1 MDFAEW
7 MRNARPGE
15 QMVYFVGDLACS
27 RWERAESKVPS
38 DAATLAALAE
48 ADAAYAAY
56 RAGKVRLTQGV
67 TKEQYRKFL
76 YIATKR
82 GRASV

>member
-15 QMVYFVGDLACS
+15 QMVYFVGDLAYS
-27 RWERAESKVPS
+27 RWERDEGKVKP
-38 DAATLAALAE
+38 DATTLAALAE

-56 RAGKVRLTQGV
+56 SAGKVRLTQGV

-82 GRASV
+82 SRASA